1 MSDSKRIYHQTARA
15 ASTESLRQKI
25 IMSFNDLLL
34 VRWIDEIT
42 LDEVA
47 AAAGTTR
54 QTVIRLFGGKEG
66 VLSAAIDLLHA
77 RSAPRIAMPHNV
89 SGRAAIKALV
99 EHYELI
105 GDMAFRLLAQEERH
119 PVLKPQ
125 LEFGR
130 RAHRSWIEARFT
142 VSLDG
147 LGKAERSRQITRLVV
162 ATDLYSWKLLRRDL
176 GHSKTEVTALIA
188 GMVDS
193 IIAGD
198 GS

>member
-99 EHYELI
+99 ERGIPVFGHL
-105 GDMAFRLLAQEERH
+105 GFTPQSVNLLGARVQGRDDAGALALRESAH
-119 PVLKPQ
+119 A
-125 LEFGR
+125 LE
-130 RAHRSWIEARFT
+130 A
-142 VSLDG
+142 
-147 LGKAERSRQITRLVV
+147 
-162 ATDLYSWKLLRRDL
+162 
-176 GHSKTEVTALIA
+176 A
-188 GMVDS
+188 GAS
-193 IIAGD
+193 AICGP
-198 GS
+198 